1 MKNYLLA
8 LIGSALLTLTI
19 YADDVEEVVVTASL
33 TNQNA
38 SDLVDPLHIVDG
50 DDVATGGVLSLGD
63 TLDELL
69 GVHSADFGSA
79 VGQPVIRGM
88 SGSRVR
94 ILENGVV
101 VRDVAALGP
110 DHINDVNLLNTEQIE
125 VVRGPSSLLYANGAA
140 GGVVNIVDNSIAR
153 TDLSTFPVVS
163 VGLETQS
170 VNNGEVKD
178 FSYQANHSGFNVTF
192 VTSDTVMENYELPGG
207 ALFPEEHHDEDHHD
221 SEGDEDHDE
230 ESLKFLANSDVENTY
245 SKFGVSRTGDWG
257 YIGFSYSD
265 NEGEFGIPF
274 HVEAHGDHDEDHADS
289 EGDEEHDEHEGERI
303 FSQIDSNKFDIK
315 GSLVTNNF
323 GPINNVD
330 FSFRD
335 SSYSHLEGHA
345 EEEGHHDEDHSE
357 SEEDGHGHEEPTL
370 FETDATEFGFI
381 FDVSSNDVTRKIVV
395 NMADQDS
402 SIIGEEAFMRP
413 VSAKETTLGFFTSK
427 DFGTYSIDFGIR
439 ADDISRSGSVAHH
452 DEDHADDEGEE
463 EIESYNLDTNTLS
476 VALNFDQKFSDNLT
490 VNLGLAS
497 FERAPDVVELFMNGP
512 HLATGRFEMGDPDL
526 KNEVSNNIDLGFNYE
541 MDNMY
546 ATFNY
551 YQNNVADYIY
561 LRDEEHDEDHHDSE
575 GEEEHEGLMH
585 AEFVQ
590 EDASLEGYEFEVGSI
605 YQIGNGLLDLSVG
618 RDVVEGRL
626 DAGGFIPRMAP
637 SRNFISASYT
647 ENDYVVSLL
656 FKDVA
661 DHVDVAEEG
670 ETMTEGYKMLNLKL
684 TKDISVYGANLR
696 VSAFANNAL
705 DQVARNSTSFVKD
718 AVPLPGRNIGLNL
731 RFSY

>member
-38 SDLVDPLHIVDG
+38 SDLVDPLHVVDG

-192 VTSDTVMENYELPGG
+192 VTSDTIMENYELPGG

-289 EGDEEHDEHEGERI
+289 EGDEDHDEHEGERI

-315 GSLVTNNF
+315 GSFVTNNF

-370 FETDATEFGFI
+370 FETDATEFGLI
-381 FDVSSNDVTRKIVV
+381 FDVSSDDVVRKFVV

-413 VSAKETTLGFFTSK
+413 VSAKETTLGYFTSK

-526 KNEVSNNIDLGFNYE
+526 KNEVSNNLDLGFNYE

-590 EDASLEGYEFEVGSI
+590 EDASLEGYEFEVGSV

-705 DQVARNSTSFVKD
+705 DQVARNSTSFAKD

>member
-38 SDLVDPLHIVDG
+38 SDLVDPLHVVDG

-274 HVEAHGDHDEDHADS
+274 HVEAHGDHDEDNADS

-315 GSLVTNNF
+315 GSFVTNNF

-370 FETDATEFGFI
+370 FETDATEFGLI
-381 FDVSSNDVTRKIVV
+381 FDVSSDDVVRKFVV

-413 VSAKETTLGFFTSK
+413 VSAKETTLGYFTSK

-463 EIESYNLDTNTLS
+463 EIETYNLDTNTLS

-590 EDASLEGYEFEVGSI
+590 EDASLEGYEFEVGSV

-705 DQVARNSTSFVKD
+705 DQVARNSTSFAKD

>member
-38 SDLVDPLHIVDG
+38 SDLVDPLHVVDG

-289 EGDEEHDEHEGERI
+289 EGDEDHDEHEGERI

-381 FDVSSNDVTRKIVV
+381 FDVSSDDVVRKFVV

-413 VSAKETTLGFFTSK
+413 VSAKETTLGYFTSK

-590 EDASLEGYEFEVGSI
+590 EDASLEGYEFEVGSV

-705 DQVARNSTSFVKD
+705 DQVARNSTSFAKD

>member
-38 SDLVDPLHIVDG
+38 SDLVDPLHVVDG

-289 EGDEEHDEHEGERI
+289 EGDEDHDEHEGERI

-315 GSLVTNNF
+315 GSFVTNNF

-381 FDVSSNDVTRKIVV
+381 FDVSSDDVVRKFVV

-413 VSAKETTLGFFTSK
+413 VSAKETTLGYFTSK

-590 EDASLEGYEFEVGSI
+590 EDASLEGYEFEVGSV

-705 DQVARNSTSFVKD
+705 DQVARNSTSFAKD

>member
-192 VTSDTVMENYELPGG
+192 VTSDTIMENYELPGG

-413 VSAKETTLGFFTSK
+413 VSAKETTLGYFTSK

-590 EDASLEGYEFEVGSI
+590 EDASLEGYEFEVGSV

-705 DQVARNSTSFVKD
+705 DQVARNSTSFAKD

>member
-192 VTSDTVMENYELPGG
+192 VTSDTIMENYELPGG

-590 EDASLEGYEFEVGSI
+590 EDASLEGYEFEVGSV

-637 SRNFISASYT
+637 SRNFISASYS

-705 DQVARNSTSFVKD
+705 DQVARNSTSFAKD